1 MIIKEKTEREDYPD
15 QERIKGGNQKMSH
28 TDSPRSSDQG
38 LITDQ
43 NKLTVSDTLKYG
55 KKWLNTLTKVPKREL
70 FTGHNLFQWSS
81 YITRQL
87 TTRNLMNH
95 LTEDSPKIE
104 KS

>member
-43 NKLTVSDTLKYG
+43 NKLTVNDTLKYD
-55 KKWLNTLTKVPKREL
+55 KKWLNTLTKVPERKL
-70 FTGHNLFQWSS
+70 FLF
-81 YITRQL
+81 
-87 TTRNLMNH
+87 
-95 LTEDSPKIE
+95 
-104 KS
+104 